1 MRSDLSHDGRRAP
14 IPAVTTSAP
23 SSLPEHERLA
33 PRPYERAIF
42 VTEGHARP
50 RVLKVIA
57 AIGALAALAW
67 LLALV
72 RDFSRS

>member
-1 MRSDLSHDGRRAP
+1 M
-14 IPAVTTSAP
+14 
-23 SSLPEHERLA
+23 PEHERLA